1 MPDSVTLEDSDV
13 EVRPGFA
20 NDRLVRLAR
29 AAIDRLRLDLDGIT
43 VLTEAA
49 SGAYG
54 TTAVIAAM
62 AGADQVYAVARDNR
76 FGSSSHHAGQT
87 LALAAAAGV
96 AERIEIVTGSPYD
109 AARQSQIVTNSGNLR
124 PIDAALIGHLPSN
137 AVIALMYEAWELRS
151 TDIDVAAATMRGLS
165 IVGVNEQHPRINVF
179 SYLGPLAVREL
190 HDAGIAIYGCHIAV
204 LCDNSFAPPIV
215 LALESLGARVSL
227 AQRCDELPKGPVDA
241 VLVALQPAAT
251 PVIGSEQARQL
262 ADRTGAAPVVQFWGD
277 VDRPALSTVGISVW
291 PRQAPPA
298 GHMAV
303 LFPAIGPEAVVRLQ
317 SGGLCA
323 AERVFRSGPSA
334 AGGSSEATL
343 VNGAPTALALTS

>member
-1 MPDSVTLEDSDV
+1 MPDNITLEEADV

-20 NDRLVRLAR
+20 NDRLVRLGK
-29 AAIDRLRLDLDGIT
+29 AAIDRLRLDLGGIT

-49 SGAYG
+49 SGAYA

-62 AGADQVYAVARDNR
+62 AGADRVFAVARDNR

-124 PIDAALIGHLPSN
+124 PIDATLIRHLPSN
-137 AVIALMYEAWELRS
+137 AVIALMYEAWELRAG
-151 TDIDVAAATMRGLS
+151 DIDMAAATTRGLS
-165 IVGVNEQHPRINVF
+165 VVGVNEQHPRIDVF

-227 AQRCDELPKGPVDA
+227 ARRCEELPRECRRRGPRRSPARGDTGHRQRRSTGCWRIEREA
-241 VLVALQPAAT
+241 RRSCNSGATSIAL
-251 PVIGSEQARQL
+251 L
-262 ADRTGAAPVVQFWGD
+262 
-277 VDRPALSTVGISVW
+277 
-291 PRQAPPA
+291 
-298 GHMAV
+298 
-303 LFPAIGPEAVVRLQ
+303 
-317 SGGLCA
+317 
-323 AERVFRSGPSA
+323 
-334 AGGSSEATL
+334 
-343 VNGAPTALALTS
+343 